1 MDAEHNK
8 TEAQIISEQLEFFAR
23 NLSGCGFA
31 ALAARDPYH
40 FEWGSKV
47 IRSPDHGKIDEYIA
61 WAVAEPS
68 VSTLSLIFPDVTS
81 DRELDA
87 LIPLLR
93 TNLLILYEHVDT
105 EQNRC
110 FRFRAQI
117 NEEQSFISG
126 FGPFEYMPVTRRA
139 PYTSIVMRV
148 KQRPLY
154 EWNFK
159 EPESGIIHVADM
171 NMKGLGDRK
180 LWRMWNNSFL
190 TTAGLL
196 EKKPDQESAAKT
208 TFVIPLARA
217 NEISI

>member
-31 ALAARDPYH
+31 ALAARDPDH
-40 FEWGSKV
+40 FEWGSK
-47 IRSPDHGKIDEYIA
+47 IILSSDYGKIDEYIA

-81 DRELDA
+81 DQELDT
-87 LIPLLR
+87 LIPQLQ
-93 TNLLILYEHVDT
+93 TKLLILHELVDT

-110 FRFRAQI
+110 FRFRAQV
-117 NEEQSFISG
+117 NEDQSFVSG
-126 FGPFEYMPVTRRA
+126 FGPFDYMPVTRRS
-139 PYTSIVMRV
+139 PHTSIVMRV
-148 KQRPLY
+148 KERPSY
-154 EWNFK
+154 DWNFK

-171 NMKGLGDRK
+171 NMKGLSDRK

-208 TFVIPLARA
+208 TFVIPLDRA
-217 NEISI
+217 QGIST